1 MPAWTHTGVMSGAAA
16 DTHGGGRCAGVC
28 CRPSGPG
35 GDGRSRPRRVPPYCV
50 AARGQGIARACR
62 GIPRDMRK
70 VPAPCRKARGA
81 IHDATGSVDRRLSVV
96 CVPYVAGVRMRRT
109 GLLLRRSGPDRA
121 PTLRY
126 VGAVPLGTC
135 GISAAFHIS
144 GPPPTI
150 SWTGTAEIPLWPA
163 GPSFGPAHTHDMRR
177 ILRIYVVWRKGARSG
192 AATRP
197 LPWQTVAC
205 LAFILCRRMCHAICP
220 SGHAVVGEPSAAC
233 AAARGI
239 PGPPPGT
246 SGAAHVWADAQKPYI
261 CTRTAPLTKTE
272 AEPYG
277 FTEYRD
283 WFIMF
288 IYINPTQHDKWKE
301 KQFMLSC
308 CPLQWWQVE

>member
-1 MPAWTHTGVMSGAAA
+1 MWPGCVCGAPACSPDAPVLIAHPPS
-16 DTHGGGRCAGVC
+16 DT
-28 CRPSGPG
+28 S
-35 GDGRSRPRRVPPYCV
+35 
-50 AARGQGIARACR
+50 
-62 GIPRDMRK
+62 
-70 VPAPCRKARGA
+70 
-81 IHDATGSVDRRLSVV
+81 
-96 CVPYVAGVRMRRT
+96 
-109 GLLLRRSGPDRA
+109 
-121 PTLRY
+121 
-126 VGAVPLGTC
+126 GAVPLGTC
-135 GISAAFHIS
+135 GISAAFRIS

-163 GPSFGPAHTHDMRR
+163 GAVFWTGPYAWYAPHSPDLCCVAQGRPIGRGGTPTASAGRGVFGLHALPEDVPCHMPVRPRR
-177 ILRIYVVWRKGARSG
+177 CGGAFG
-192 AATRP
+192 
-197 LPWQTVAC
+197 C
-205 LAFILCRRMCHAICP
+205 LC
-220 SGHAVVGEPSAAC
+220 G
-233 AAARGI
+233 ARGI

-246 SGAAHVWADAQKPYI
+246 SGAAHVRADAQKPYI